1 MLRRQ
6 DQLVRALTHVAPA
19 LFSAVVGL
27 VVFVLAPAAFGVALL
42 VAVAVMLTGHTPT
55 ALAWRHGV
63 RRATPEETAA
73 VLAGFIANRGLRGRS
88 QPRVWVQ
95 RRPVT
100 DQVQSLTA
108 RDIAVSEPFLVGL
121 LRSRIDVEEASAAAA
136 FAVGR
141 RRATDSTVWRLLE
154 LACLPWHGA
163 EVVVSGVLPARWPL
177 TGLLWRAR
185 PVVFVGAMAQSGQA
199 GRPGVVAGLVALLA
213 LTYLHPWAVRRWA
226 QIQERAGDTEVITQ
240 GLGVVYARMIRRR
253 FHDAGAEARVSR
265 LSQPTGPAV
274 PVVSPQRR

>member
-6 DQLVRALTHVAPA
+6 DRLVQALTYLAPA
-19 LFSAVVGL
+19 LFSAVVWL

-42 VAVAVMLTGHTPT
+42 AAIAVLLTGHTP
-55 ALAWRHGV
+55 AAMAWRYGV

-73 VLAGFIANRGLRGRS
+73 VLAGFIANRGLRGRG

-100 DQVQSLTA
+100 DQVQSLTGG
-108 RDIAVSEPFLVGL
+108 DIAVSEPFLVGL
-121 LRSRIDVEEASAAAA
+121 LRGRIDVEEASAAAA

-141 RRATDSTVWRLLE
+141 RRATDGTGWRLLE
-154 LACLPWHGA
+154 VACLPWQLA
-163 EVVVSGVLPARWPL
+163 EIVVSGVLQARWPL

-185 PVVFVGAMAQSGQA
+185 PVVFVGAMIQSAQA
-199 GRPGVVAGLVALLA
+199 GRPGIVTGLMALLI
-213 LTYLHPWAVRRWA
+213 LTYLHPWAVRCWA

-253 FHDAGAEARVSR
+253 FHDTGAETRARR
-265 LSQPTGPAV
+265 LTARSKPAHTGVAP
-274 PVVSPQRR
+274 RRR